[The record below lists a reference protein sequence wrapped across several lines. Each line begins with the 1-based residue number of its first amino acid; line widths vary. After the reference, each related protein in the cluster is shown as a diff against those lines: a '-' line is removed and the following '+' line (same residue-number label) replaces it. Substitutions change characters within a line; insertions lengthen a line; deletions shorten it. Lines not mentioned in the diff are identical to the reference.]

1 MLHKYKIT
9 KRKYNMKEQLFKEM
23 SRVTI
28 VYVEQYIRMIM
39 KRFNVTRQDYINNKV
54 KLNAYLLPGLK
65 ATLELHFGK
74 EDSLWYLSIV
84 KDNDVLDI
92 IR

>member
-1 MLHKYKIT
+1 
-9 KRKYNMKEQLFKEM
+9 
-23 SRVTI
+23 
-28 VYVEQYIRMIM
+28 M

-74 EDSLWYLSIV
+74 EDTLWYLSIV